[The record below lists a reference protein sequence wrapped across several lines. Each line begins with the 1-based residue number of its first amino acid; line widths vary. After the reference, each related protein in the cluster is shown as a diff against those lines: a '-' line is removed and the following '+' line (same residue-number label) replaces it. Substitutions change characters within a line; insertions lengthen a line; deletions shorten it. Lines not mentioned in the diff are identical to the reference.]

1 MTPVKQVKSWFTQ
14 GEQPGVI
21 ALLTQKLLAKQLAF
35 ACFSQVKNDKIGVT
49 AGHLAYVTLLSLVP
63 FIVVFFAIL
72 SAFPAFT
79 HIRQQLESFVFTN
92 FVPAAGDVVHKYV
105 SEFVGNASEMGAI
118 SILFLVLVALL
129 LISNID
135 RALNHIWRTAS
146 RRRPIFT
153 FSIYWTVLT
162 LGPLLV
168 GSSLAISS
176 YLAGLSTFADE
187 YTPGLGTA
195 FLNMLPFIISFFIH
209 FVIYMVVP
217 NKRVAAP
224 HAAFGAIVAALL
236 FELGKKL
243 FALYVAG
250 FPSYQVIYGALA
262 AVPIL
267 FVWVY
272 LSWIIVLLGAIVTVQ
287 VEQVLNACSVTNNES
302 EPAKTPDNT
311 PDNTLDN
318 TLPSEPSTPDEPTSA

>member
-1 MTPVKQVKSWFTQ
+1 MMPTEKDNTEVSQDAEPRLLDLFTQ
-14 GEQPGVI
+14 K
-21 ALLTQKLLAKQLAF
+21 ALALALFKG
-35 ACFSQVKNDKIGVT
+35 CFGQIKNDKIGVT

-63 FIVVFFAIL
+63 FVVVFFAIL
-72 SAFPAFT
+72 SAFPAFAG
-79 HIRQQLESFVFTN
+79 IRGQLEGFVFTN
-92 FVPAAGDVVHKYV
+92 FVPAAGDVVQEYLT
-105 SEFVGNASEMGAI
+105 EFVSNASQMGVI
-118 SILFLVLVALL
+118 SILFLVAVALL

-135 RALNHIWRTAS
+135 KTLNQIWGTPS
-146 RRRPIFT
+146 RRRAIFT
-153 FSIYWTVLT
+153 FSIYWMVLT

-176 YLAGLSTFADE
+176 YLVGLKAFADE
-187 YTPGLGTA
+187 YTPGLGTV
-195 FLNMLPFIISFFIH
+195 FLNMTPFIISFVIH

-217 NKRVAAP
+217 NKRVKAKNAM
-224 HAAFGAIVAALL
+224 FGAFVAALL
-236 FELGKKL
+236 FEFGKKL

-287 VEQVLNACSVTNNES
+287 IEKVFEAAV
-302 EPAKTPDNT
+302 
-311 PDNTLDN
+311 
-318 TLPSEPSTPDEPTSA
+318 PSKKVDVPS

>member
-1 MTPVKQVKSWFTQ
+1 MTPVNQVKAQIIQ
-14 GEQPGVI
+14 GDQISVVS
-21 ALLTQKLLAKQLAF
+21 LFLQKHLAKRLAF
-35 ACFSQVKNDKIGVT
+35 ACLSQVRNDKIGVT

-92 FVPAAGDVVHKYV
+92 FVPAAGDVVQQYV
-105 SEFVGNASEMGAI
+105 SEFVGNASEMGAV
-118 SILFLVLVALL
+118 SILFLIMVALL
-129 LISNID
+129 LIANID
-135 RALNHIWRTAS
+135 RTLNHIWRTES

-176 YLAGLSTFADE
+176 YLVGLRAFADE

-195 FLNMLPFIISFFIH
+195 FLNMLPFIISFCIH
-209 FVIYMVVP
+209 FVLYMVVP
-217 NKRVAAP
+217 NKRVTAS
-224 HAAFGAIVAALL
+224 HAVFGAVVAALL
-236 FELGKKL
+236 FEFGKKL

-272 LSWIIVLLGAIVTVQ
+272 LSWIIVLFGAIFTFQ
-287 VEQVLNACSVTNNES
+287 VERVLNGLSSDDALDEGEINRFELATDYDETSNRDGD
-302 EPAKTPDNT
+302 TPT
-311 PDNTLDN
+311 QT
-318 TLPSEPSTPDEPTSA
+318 

>member
-1 MTPVKQVKSWFTQ
+1 MTLVNQTKAQIPQ
-14 GEQPGVI
+14 GDQISMI
-21 ALLTQKLLAKQLAF
+21 ALLTQKHLAKRLVF
-35 ACFSQVKNDKIGVT
+35 ACLSQVRNDKIGVT

-92 FVPAAGDVVHKYV
+92 FVPAAGDVVQQYV
-105 SEFVGNASEMGAI
+105 SEFVGNASEMGAV
-118 SILFLVLVALL
+118 SILFLVMVALL
-129 LISNID
+129 LIANID
-135 RALNHIWRTAS
+135 RALNHIWRTENH
-146 RRRPIFT
+146 RRAIFT

-176 YLAGLSTFADE
+176 YLAGLRAFANE
-187 YTPGLGTA
+187 YTPGLGTV
-195 FLNMLPFIISFFIH
+195 FLNMLPFIISFCIH
-209 FVIYMVVP
+209 FVLYMVVP
-217 NKRVAAP
+217 NKRVLAS
-224 HAAFGAIVAALL
+224 HAIFGAIVAALL
-236 FELGKKL
+236 FEFGKKL

-272 LSWIIVLLGAIVTVQ
+272 LSWIIVLFGAIVTAQ
-287 VEQVLNACSVTNNES
+287 VEQVLAKLSPDKIADETVDETEKPPLKLITEGDSVSNRNDDA
-302 EPAKTPDNT
+302 PAQT
-311 PDNTLDN
+311 
-318 TLPSEPSTPDEPTSA
+318 